1 MISSLVTI
9 LLTLSAPTIER
20 NFKGQASTP
29 EGSPTYAVEQRETWG
44 TRGWVKRDVI
54 GRQQDGRILFRQRIT
69 PGNRAAVPNI
79 EMTYERSPKK
89 FSVVW
94 NKDQVELTFVDPSGA
109 TIKNTLQEPPTNLV
123 GPGGILAAIR
133 EDWTL
138 LRQGTTLRWMMIV
151 PPKADAF
158 AVRLVPGK
166 IETVLGTPAL
176 QVTLEA
182 DSWLVRMF
190 APSTQFWIDLKHQS
204 TLRYRGIGAKDGPD
218 GAPMETILE
227 FKPDALPL
235 VPPER

>member
-1 MISSLVTI
+1 
-9 LLTLSAPTIER
+9 
-20 NFKGQASTP
+20 
-29 EGSPTYAVEQRETWG
+29 
-44 TRGWVKRDVI
+44 
-54 GRQQDGRILFRQRIT
+54 
-69 PGNRAAVPNI
+69 
-79 EMTYERSPKK
+79 
-89 FSVVW
+89 
-94 NKDQVELTFVDPSGA
+94 
-109 TIKNTLQEPPTNLV
+109 
-123 GPGGILAAIR
+123 
-133 EDWTL
+133 
-138 LRQGTTLRWMMIV
+138 MIV

-166 IETVLGTPAL
+166 IETVLGTRAL